1 VREALFKAIV
11 TDLETL
17 REAYSL
23 AGLLNDGGQGCGG
36 EAADRFRRDTLLLES
51 QDTRPRGAA
60 MRIPDV
66 TLPLPVQIIVIF
78 QIMGNRPVGT
88 MLRHRVPTDSLVARQ
103 L

>member
-51 QDTRPRGAA
+51 QDTRPRGGAA
-60 MRIPDV
+60 
-66 TLPLPVQIIVIF
+66 T
-78 QIMGNRPVGT
+78 
-88 MLRHRVPTDSLVARQ
+88 RVPVSLCPYR
-103 L
+103 